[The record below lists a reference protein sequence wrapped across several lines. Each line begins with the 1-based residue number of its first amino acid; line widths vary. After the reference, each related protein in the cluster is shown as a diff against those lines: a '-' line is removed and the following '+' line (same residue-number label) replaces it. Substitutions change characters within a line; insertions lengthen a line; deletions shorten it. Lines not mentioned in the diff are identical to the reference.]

1 MPVRL
6 GTAGAGLPAEGPR
19 VSTAFRKYR
28 DYPVISTG
36 AMRSIAQRRNLFKQS
51 NSIFLIVVPFMKG
64 GTIELVLVM
73 GLSGAIAKAAGRA
86 AKLNVGGCMV

>member
-1 MPVRL
+1 
-6 GTAGAGLPAEGPR
+6 
-19 VSTAFRKYR
+19 
-28 DYPVISTG
+28 
-36 AMRSIAQRRNLFKQS
+36 
-51 NSIFLIVVPFMKG
+51 MKG